1 MDTRGVKNRDLV
13 TLARVRCLM
22 AEVQALEER
31 EAWQRERMTRIT
43 QQLGGT
49 GRGGGAGRGLDEAV
63 AALDSLERSHAEKIK
78 AYCEAVA
85 QAEWILKGIESA
97 EARAIVRLKYLNG
110 EPDARVREKLGMTRY
125 RYDSAKRAIENAPGC
140 WEIQWRDRVET

>member
-1 MDTRGVKNRDLV
+1 MDVGCVRNRDLV

-22 AEVQALEER
+22 AEVQALEEQ

-43 QQLGGT
+43 QQLGAAC
-49 GRGGGAGRGLDEAV
+49 GGGGGGRGLDDAV
-63 AALDSLERSHAEKIK
+63 AELDSLERSHAKKIK
-78 AYCEAVA
+78 AYCEAMA
-85 QAEWILKGIESA
+85 QAEWMIRGIGSD

-125 RYDSAKRAIENAPGC
+125 RYDRAKRAIENAPSC
-140 WEIQWRDRVET
+140 WEVQWRDLVDA